1 MKMRVGTI
9 SLICLALSAPAFAG
23 IVIYT
28 DGPTNGTSNAFF
40 IAGPI
45 GGPSN
50 QTISDGFVAT
60 NSGTATSLDFGEW
73 VPSGTTPTTVSWA
86 LGTLAFASDIS
97 SGSTLQVGYTNFIF
111 NNGFGY
117 DVYTSHVDGLSGFL
131 TAGTTYYL
139 TLGGA
144 NDSTGSQNDAW
155 DINSGLATC
164 SFAQNGIPVGDCGL
178 GQGVE
183 GETFTINSGGTVP
196 EPGSI
201 MLFGSGLLALAG
213 VLRRKVTR

>member
-23 IVIYT
+23 IIYT
-28 DGPTNGTSNAFF
+28 DGATNGSINAFF
-40 IAGPI
+40 IDGPGP
-45 GGPSN
+45 GGPFN
-50 QTISDGFVAT
+50 QTLSDGFVAT
-60 NSGTATSLDFGEW
+60 NSDTAASLDFGEW
-73 VPSGTTPTTVSWA
+73 VTTGDTPTTVSWA
-86 LGTLAFASDIS
+86 LGTSAFGSDIS
-97 SGSTLQVGYTNFIF
+97 SGSTLQVGYTFFSSNA
-111 NNGFGY
+111 FGY

-196 EPGSI
+196 EPSSI

-213 VLRRKVTR
+213 VLRRKVSR

>member
-28 DGPTNGTSNAFF
+28 DGPTNGASNAFF
-40 IAGPI
+40 IDGPGAGPWT
-45 GGPSN
+45 
-50 QTISDGFVAT
+50 QTISDGFLPT

-86 LGTLAFASDIS
+86 LGTSAFASDIS
-97 SGSTLQVGYTNFIF
+97 SGSTLQVGYIF
-111 NNGFGY
+111 FGSSGFGY

-131 TAGTTYYL
+131 TAGATYYL

-196 EPGSI
+196 EPSSI

-213 VLRRKVTR
+213 VLRRKVSR